1 MPSSKPEPI
10 VQGIPGLEEK
20 LYGML
25 IDGPKLDML
34 NGLLAKYAGRVRQ
47 APQGQ
52 LRDDFSRMISMPFHI
67 ATKEQVES
75 AATAMLDA
83 MRPVLDRVRYVTLIR
98 SPTYTPPSSMPS
110 IECTVLRRLRNAF
123 APRTLDA
130 IYLHAEDEH
139 RVVCATDAGGEHR
152 AAHEPRL
159 EGKPANTTEVLVEQS
174 KIVAIGIALI
184 TCIGA
189 AALWLN
195 KSPGKRS
202 STTSKRKPR
211 KLGKR

>member
-1 MPSSKPEPI
+1 MQRRG
-10 VQGIPGLEEK
+10 VL
-20 LYGML
+20 LL
-25 IDGPKLDML
+25 LL
-34 NGLLAKYAGRVRQ
+34 LLALSTLSWSATLPLLVTEYHSEAIVGW
-47 APQGQ
+47 
-52 LRDDFSRMISMPFHI
+52 LRTLGSSLPDGEMATIVHWDSHADMDMPRGTVDIEALKQSPF
-67 ATKEQVES
+67 
-75 AATAMLDA
+75 D
-83 MRPVLDRVRYVTLIR
+83 VLDVVEIQT
-98 SPTYTPPSSMPS
+98 SMPS